1 MKLSKSERQV
11 LVAVGRAGRRQAA
24 SDRQSLEEIAEVE
37 MGTSLDWDDAFVS
50 LTEKGLMLQN
60 GENYL
65 LTKQEFYPW
74 WKYMYDEYYSRVQTS
89 QAHSKFCER
98 VYGRN
103 LCQHGVADMVQ
114 VNTLI
119 KVLEL
124 DETNRVLELGCGNGL
139 ITEYISDT
147 TGAHITGLDISDVGI
162 QQAQER
168 TEEKRHRL
176 AFRVGHIHELDFPSD
191 SFDTAILID
200 VIYFVNRDKT
210 LTQLKEIIKPNGQMG
225 IFFTQFLGPDESE
238 ELLQPHKTVLA
249 QSLQKHTLHFGTH
262 CFTKEEDL
270 HYQQKVAILKALEAE
285 FEAENN
291 IWLYNFR
298 YEEAK
303 DHAKSL
309 VERKRSRH
317 LYHVLLP

>member
-1 MKLSKSERQV
+1 METL
-11 LVAVGRAGRRQAA
+11 
-24 SDRQSLEEIAEVE
+24 
-37 MGTSLDWDDAFVS
+37 LDWDDAFVG
-50 LTEKGLMLQN
+50 LIEKGLIYQS

-65 LTKQEFYPW
+65 PTKQEFQPW
-74 WKYMYDEYYSRVQTS
+74 WKYMYDEYYSRAQTS

-98 VYGRN
+98 AYGKN

-114 VNTLI
+114 VNKLI

-147 TGAHITGLDISDVGI
+147 TGAHITGVDISDVGI
-162 QQAQER
+162 QQSQER

-176 AFRVGHIHELDFPSD
+176 AFCVGHIHELDFPSD

-200 VIYFVNRDKT
+200 VIHFVNRDKT
-210 LTQLKEIIKPNGQMG
+210 LAQITEILEPKGQVG
-225 IFFTQFLGPDESE
+225 IFFTQFLGPDDSE
-238 ELLQPHKTVLA
+238 ELLQPEKTVLA
-249 QSLQKHTLHFGTH
+249 QSLHEHNLHFATH
-262 CFTKEEDL
+262 CFSEEEYV
-270 HYQQKVAILKALEAE
+270 HCQQKVEVLKALEAE
-285 FEAENN
+285 FEAEGNV
-291 IWLYNFR
+291 WLYNFR
-298 YEEAK
+298 LEEAE

-309 VERKRSRH
+309 VEKKRSRH